1 MTADRRT
8 HSCTKKLSMVGA
20 VVCKLRGLEEK
31 DSRQRSSLSAERS
44 VSFESL
50 LRNFNGNINWDF
62 GKISAQPHP
71 TLYIQFLNRENN
83 DKSNALSLGKQICFT
98 IVWGF
103 AETLQTGDA

>member
-31 DSRQRSSLSAERS
+31 DNRQRSSLSAERS

-62 GKISAQPHP
+62 GKISAQPYP

-83 DKSNALSLGKQICFT
+83 DKSNTLSLGKQICFT